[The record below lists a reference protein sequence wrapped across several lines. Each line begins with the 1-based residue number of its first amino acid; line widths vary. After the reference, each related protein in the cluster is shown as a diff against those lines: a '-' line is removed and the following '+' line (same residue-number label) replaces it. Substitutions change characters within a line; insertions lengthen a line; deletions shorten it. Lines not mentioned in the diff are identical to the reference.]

1 MNILSHIG
9 DAIATTNAV
18 EVETDGMLAFF
29 GQAGGSTQP
38 MRGAT
43 YNQWQRRRARARRG
57 R

>member
-18 EVETDGMLAFF
+18 EGETDGMLAFF

-43 YNQWQRRRARARRG
+43 YTQWQRRRARARRG